1 MCDIYYYAVKDLA
14 SVSVSMWVNLSMG
27 NLMGSFF

>member
-14 SVSVSMWVNLSMG
+14 SVSVSMWVKHG
-27 NLMGSFF
+27 